1 MDGVVDNNKIFQV
14 IVNAIFIL
22 LVLICLVPFVLL
34 IASSITEE
42 ESLIREGYSFF
53 PGKISWDAY
62 KYLLVDSSAIVRGYM
77 ISVLTT
83 VIGTICNLT
92 ITTLLAYPLSR
103 KDLPGRG
110 IIAFIVFFTMLFNGG
125 LVPSYMMWTQIFKI
139 KNTFGALIIP
149 NLMMGAFYVIMM
161 RTYFTS
167 NIPDAIIDAAKIDG
181 AGEIRILI
189 RVVLPMSTP
198 ILATLALLVGLNY
211 WNDWLNGLY
220 YVNKDSLYSIQ
231 VFLYQMLMK
240 ADFLRSSAASALP
253 VGVKLP
259 AVGIKMA
266 VAVLGTMPMLIV
278 YPFFQRYFVKGIAIG
293 SVKG

>member
-53 PGKISWDAY
+53 PAKISWDAY

-139 KNTFGALIIP
+139 KNTFDALIIP

-266 VAVLGTMPMLIV
+266 VAVLGTMPMLMV

>member
-62 KYLLVDSSAIVRGYM
+62 KYLLVDSSAIVRGYV

-266 VAVLGTMPMLIV
+266 VAVLGTMPMLMV